1 VVQGF
6 LANVGRRL
14 AVGGATLTLV
24 TGAMAWTATQSTVSV
39 ALASPSSSCS
49 NESSDRCDSKAGR
62 TEDAKEAQSEK
73 QCRATHTAK
82 FCRDQA
88 RAEDRAEREN
98 NCDEEGDRDEN
109 KDCEVYGGSGDSSA
123 QIGAFASVTK
133 SISVAG
139 YDASLVGT
147 AGSLA
152 LVVGTVLLVA
162 VRRRRMGPR

>member
-6 LANVGRRL
+6 LGNIGRRL
-14 AVGGATLTLV
+14 AVGGAALSLV
-24 TGAMAWTATQSTVSV
+24 TGAMAWTATQSAVSV

-49 NESSDRCDSKAGR
+49 NESGDRCDSKAGR
-62 TEDAKEAQSEK
+62 AEDAKEAQSEK
-73 QCRATHTAK
+73 QCRTTHTAK

-98 NCDEEGDRDEN
+98 NCDQEGDRDEN
-109 KDCEVYGGSGDSSA
+109 KDCEVYGGSGDTSA

-133 SISVAG
+133 SISAAG

-147 AGSLA
+147 AGTVV
-152 LVVGTVLLVA
+152 LVVGTVLAVA
-162 VRRRRMGPR
+162 VRRRRMGLR